1 MIRISIVDDEKIIR
15 EKISSL
21 VSETLAAEPVEAEL
35 RTYPDGE
42 SFLGA
47 SGTDGPSDILLAD
60 TALKD
65 IVRGFEAPKVSIQL
79 IQQIVADYYDIDV
92 EGLLSQRRTADIT
105 YPRQI
110 AMFLCREMTG
120 DSLKTIG
127 KHFGGRDYSTVISAY
142 NKIMA
147 DLKKD
152 PELGLTLDD
161 LRKRI
166 KK

>member
-1 MIRISIVDDEKIIR
+1 
-15 EKISSL
+15 
-21 VSETLAAEPVEAEL
+21 
-35 RTYPDGE
+35 
-42 SFLGA
+42 
-47 SGTDGPSDILLAD
+47 LAD

-65 IVRGFEAPKVSIQL
+65 IIPGYENRKVSIDL
-79 IQQIVADYYDIDV
+79 IQQIVADYYEIEL
-92 EGLLSQRRTADIT
+92 EGMLSQRRTADIT
-105 YPRQI
+105 YPRQV

-142 NKIMA
+142 NKISA
-147 DLKKD
+147 DMKKNPD
-152 PELGLTLDD
+152 LILTMDD